1 MIRLTVVGLCA
12 LFLVA
17 CNKADSAAPSTP
29 PANAA
34 ATTDASATLELGKD
48 I

>member
-1 MIRLTVVGLCA
+1 MIRLTVVGLSA

-17 CNKADSAAPSTP
+17 CNKADSAAPNTP
-29 PANAA
+29 PANAV
-34 ATTDASATLELGKD
+34 ATDTSVTLELGEK